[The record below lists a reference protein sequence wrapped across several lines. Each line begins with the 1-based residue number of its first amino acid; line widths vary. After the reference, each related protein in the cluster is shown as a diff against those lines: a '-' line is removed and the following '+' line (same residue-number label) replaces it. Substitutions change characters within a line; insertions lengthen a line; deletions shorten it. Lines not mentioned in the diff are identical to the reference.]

1 MRDAPEAGNRAP
13 KDSLDGARL
22 LVLCVCEAAEV
33 GALKAWGQEGAAL
46 AETWLGEG
54 RWTVATGGLWDVGAQ
69 SHRGDLKA
77 GTPVTHRA
85 QPSGYRLSGSRRVF
99 HEELGD

>member
-1 MRDAPEAGNRAP
+1 MGPLCGMPQRPGIRP
-13 KDSLDGARL
+13 QRTLDGTRL
-22 LVLCVCEAAEV
+22 LVVCVCEAAEV
-33 GALKAWGQEGAAL
+33 GALKEGGQPFQKPGWGRGDGQWRWEGC
-46 AETWLGEG
+46 
-54 RWTVATGGLWDVGAQ
+54 GLGAQ

-85 QPSGYRLSGSRRVF
+85 QPSGYRLSGSRCVV